1 MSRRVALAVQGPD
14 RYDKGPIVKATGPLP
29 KPLKTTTQV
38 FPMTL
43 IIAILLGL
51 CLGQFVKVT
60 PDPAL
65 IEFFRSAWALATEK
79 APLVKDFAAEKIS
92 EAVTTAK
99 MGKLQKA
106 VKSEFKKLDTEAKA
120 NG

>member
-1 MSRRVALAVQGPD
+1 
-14 RYDKGPIVKATGPLP
+14 
-29 KPLKTTTQV
+29 
-38 FPMTL
+38 MTL

-65 IEFFRSAWALATEK
+65 IDFFRRSWTLAVAK
-79 APLVKDFAAEKIS
+79 APLVKDFATDKIS
-92 EAVTTAK
+92 EAVEAVTTAK

-106 VKSEFKKLDTEAKA
+106 VKTEFQKIDAEAKA
-120 NG
+120 TEGAIDAKA

>member
-1 MSRRVALAVQGPD
+1 MN
-14 RYDKGPIVKATGPLP
+14 
-29 KPLKTTTQV
+29 
-38 FPMTL
+38 L

-65 IEFFRSAWALATEK
+65 IEFFRRSWALAVEK
-79 APLVKDFAAEKIS
+79 APLVKGFAAEKIS
-92 EAVTTAK
+92 EAVEAVTTAK

-106 VKSEFKKLDTEAKA
+106 VKTEFQKIDAEAKTQGGA
-120 NG
+120 IDGTPTA

>member
-1 MSRRVALAVQGPD
+1 MS
-14 RYDKGPIVKATGPLP
+14 
-29 KPLKTTTQV
+29 
-38 FPMTL
+38 L

-65 IEFFRSAWALATEK
+65 IDFFRRAWTLATEK
-79 APLVKDFAAEKIS
+79 APLVKGFATEKIS
-92 EAVTTAK
+92 EAVEAVTTAK
-99 MGKLQKA
+99 TGKLQKA
-106 VKSEFKKLDTEAKA
+106 VKTEFKKLDTEAKA